1 MTNQITQLR
10 ERLGFNVPQCAQYLG
25 VSPHSIIKY
34 ENGTRQVGSA
44 LIRLIDVLRTLEVM
58 APSIH
63 AHLIPVEAPTSPVK
77 EGSPTD

>member
-1 MTNQITQLR
+1 MNQITTLR
-10 ERLGFNVPQCAQYLG
+10 TRLGFTVPQCAQYLG

-63 AHLIPVEAPTSPVK
+63 AHIMPTVAQDDPVK
-77 EGSPTD
+77 PGLPTD